1 MYVHLN
7 IFFQL
12 NGFLCYFTFNL
23 CYPSYSPLIYNIEI
37 NENGKIKRWPFFH
50 IPCSIILISKNST
63 DPGLLIQRI
72 IDRDIHHK
80 LLTDQSI
87 YNKGKQLNS
96 YIK

>member
-1 MYVHLN
+1 MT
-7 IFFQL
+7 I
-12 NGFLCYFTFNL
+12 
-23 CYPSYSPLIYNIEI
+23 
-37 NENGKIKRWPFFH
+37 FH

-72 IDRDIHHK
+72 IDHDIHHK